1 MSWPKSTTGIPATTH
16 AKPGSTPAS
25 SDATYAPSEIPWT
38 PITDQQR
45 NSTSAIRLMCS
56 LSVLCGGM
64 SKMTIETP
72 EGPAA
77 YGISE
82 LAKRQFADKL
92 PIPYAYFERMRNNHP
107 SLLDENLKT
116 WLHGDP
122 DRRLVRT
129 LDGRVRALLPD
140 RYRRLDNN

>member
-1 MSWPKSTTGIPATTH
+1 MYTTTGPA
-16 AKPGSTPAS
+16 A
-25 SDATYAPSEIPWT
+25 IPWT

-72 EGPAA
+72 EGSAA

>member
-1 MSWPKSTTGIPATTH
+1 M
-16 AKPGSTPAS
+16 
-25 SDATYAPSEIPWT
+25 
-38 PITDQQR
+38 
-45 NSTSAIRLMCS
+45 MCS
-56 LSVLCGGM
+56 LSVLCGDVDVPGDELLHGFHPDIIHESELELHGM

-72 EGPAA
+72 EGSAA